1 MKTAQ
6 NPERGMRVTPA
17 VPMPRSAGPTKEGS
31 VPVCRCA
38 QRAHQDERDP
48 AREKPERR
56 LPLGVV
62 LYGVDHPITH
72 HLLQYSPILREPD
85 GRVQD
90 TNDRER
96 AAGGRS
102 P

>member
-38 QRAHQDERDP
+38 QRAHQDE
-48 AREKPERR
+48 
-56 LPLGVV
+56 
-62 LYGVDHPITH
+62 
-72 HLLQYSPILREPD
+72 
-85 GRVQD
+85 
-90 TNDRER
+90 
-96 AAGGRS
+96 
-102 P
+102 